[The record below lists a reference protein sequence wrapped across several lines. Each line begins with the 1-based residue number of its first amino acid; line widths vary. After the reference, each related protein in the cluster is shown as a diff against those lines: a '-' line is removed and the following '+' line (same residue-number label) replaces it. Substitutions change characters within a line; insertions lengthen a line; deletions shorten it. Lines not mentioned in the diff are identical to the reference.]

1 MKITRKKI
9 TPRHS
14 FVQIGGYIIWEFNA
28 MGGMLKTGARYSWLK
43 MKRKDGCFCVGNASL
58 FPRTSSLSHGAGSDL
73 SKKNSNNNDAT
84 KFDQQKNNSEEQ
96 N

>member
-1 MKITRKKI
+1 MKTTTKKI

-14 FVQIGGYIIWEFNA
+14 FVQIGGYIWEFNT
-28 MGGMLKTGARYSWLK
+28 MGSMLKTGAHYSWLK

-73 SKKNSNNNDAT
+73 SKKKNSNNNDAT
-84 KFDQQKNNSEEQ
+84 KFDQRKNNSEEQ
-96 N
+96 Y